1 MGLGWLVWFIPVV
14 LGIAG
19 PYFKLRMGYA
29 VFFGGALM
37 ALVSSFDLV
46 GNPVG
51 GIITAIFL
59 GIPLIIVIVFAFLI
73 GGGITY
79 ITYYIST
86 KMLGIGEMD

>member
-1 MGLGWLVWFIPVV
+1 MSLGWLVWFIPVV